1 MNVREILTQHLFLD
15 RRNDLIHKLTNNEI
29 DGLVQFFASLKE
41 NEDYDDFYIHTV
53 VDNTIKRR
61 LNIK

>member
-1 MNVREILTQHLFLD
+1 MNVRNILESHIYVDKKT
-15 RRNDLIHKLTNNEI
+15 DLSHRLTNNEI